1 MRGPAG
7 VAPMIASRNSHG
19 GRSELPRELVPG
31 RSAACR
37 RWVGRRHGRHTPA
50 SACGYPGQ
58 RLRLSWSAAA
68 GAVRNVLHLVQES
81 GRQVAVAPPFQIDH
95 LVGTLAGIAMDE
107 QA

>member
-7 VAPMIASRNSHG
+7 VAPMIASRDSH
-19 GRSELPRELVPG
+19 GRSELRREPVPG
-31 RSAACR
+31 RPACR

-68 GAVRNVLHLVQES
+68 GAVRNVLHLVQEG
-81 GRQVAVAPPFQIDH
+81 GRQVAIAPAFQIDH
-95 LVGTLAGIAMDE
+95 LVDTLAGIAMDE